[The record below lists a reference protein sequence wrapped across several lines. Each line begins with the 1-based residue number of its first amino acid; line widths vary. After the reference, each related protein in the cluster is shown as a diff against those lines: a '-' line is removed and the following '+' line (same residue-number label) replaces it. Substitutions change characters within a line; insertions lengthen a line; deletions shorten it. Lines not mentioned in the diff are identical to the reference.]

1 MAKLL
6 APLLILLLAAAVIL
20 TADRPAPKADF
31 TFINH
36 GDVSTL
42 DLQKMSW
49 LQDLRIGRVLFEGLV
64 RNDMLG
70 PEPTL
75 KPGVAESWEISPDH
89 RTYTFHLR
97 TNAKWSNGEP
107 VRAQDF
113 IYAWRRALLPDTASD
128 YTALFQLIEGGK
140 EFFDWR
146 NARLKSFKP
155 GVDDAAALWRESES
169 QFNTL
174 VHLHPGGPNGDD
186 DHILTFTLRRPVPYF
201 LDLCAF
207 ATFSPVY
214 PPLVSQYD
222 TLDPVT
228 GRITSRSGWTKPG
241 RIVTNGPFTLT
252 SWRFK
257 RDMRFARNPHYWDP
271 TRINFD
277 TMLCLTVEDVSAQIM
292 SFKAGGIDLLTDV
305 SAQYR
310 PDLLED
316 RAAFECE
323 HAAKIAEYKAQ
334 GLDQTTIER
343 LLPPDPAGR
352 DSIHSFP
359 TFGTY
364 FYSVNCLPK
373 LLDGRD
379 NPFADKRVRRAF
391 AMAMDKERVASQ
403 VRRLGEPAAS
413 TLIPVDSIPGY
424 QSPKGLDHNP
434 DAARALLAEA
444 GYPNGKGLPT
454 IQILYTRDAGH
465 EFIAQSVKKDWE
477 QVLGASVELAQ
488 REVKVFRNDLRSG
501 NYMVARG
508 SWYGDYGDPTTF
520 LDINRT
526 DDGNNDRKYTSPAF
540 DALMAA
546 ADAELDRDKRL
557 RILEDA
563 ERLIVEEDLPI
574 LPIFR
579 YVQLYLYDPH
589 RLTGL
594 TSHPRQEQELQELDI
609 LGDGKGADVPRERP
623 PSRKPRR
630 RRDRGLRRNTENH
643 RGPQRGAFGS
653 NPKPLLRV
661 PSVVTV
667 ALRVSISSSGGST

>member
-1 MAKLL
+1 MVKLV
-6 APLLILLLAAAVIL
+6 APLILLLVLAVVAAV
-20 TADRPAPKADF
+20 AMDRAGGGASARGKADF

-42 DLQKMSW
+42 DVQKMSW

-64 RNDMLG
+64 RNDMMG
-70 PEPTL
+70 ERPRVV
-75 KPGVAESWEISPDH
+75 PGVAERWTISPDG
-89 RTYTFHLR
+89 RVYTFYLR
-97 TNAKWSNGEP
+97 KDAKWSNGEP

-113 IYAWRRALLPDTASD
+113 MYAWRRALLPDTASD
-128 YTALFQLIEGGK
+128 YTALFQLIVGGK

-146 NARLKSFKP
+146 NARLKAFKV
-155 GVDDAAALWRESES
+155 GEDDAGALWKETEAK
-169 QFNTL
+169 FAEL
-174 VHLHPGGPNGDD
+174 VQLKAGLGADGKED

-222 TLDPVT
+222 TVDPRT
-228 GRITSRSGWTKPG
+228 GRVTSRTGWTKPG
-241 RIVTNGPFTLT
+241 RIVSNGPFVLS

-257 RDMRFARNPHYWDP
+257 RDMRFDRNPFYWDAK
-271 TRINFD
+271 RINFD
-277 TMLCLTVEDVSAQIM
+277 SMLCLTVEDVSAQIM

-316 RAAFECE
+316 RAAFEAE
-323 HAAKIAEYKAQ
+323 HAGEIAKYKVE

-343 LLPPDPAGR
+343 MLPRDQQGR

-364 FYSVNCLPK
+364 FYSINCLPK

-391 AMAMDKERVASQ
+391 AMAVDKERVASQ

-424 QSPKGLDHNP
+424 HSPKGLGHDP
-434 DAARALLAEA
+434 EGAKKLLAEA
-444 GYPNGKGLPT
+444 GYPGGKGLPT

-465 EFIAQSVKKDWE
+465 EFIAQSVRKDWE
-477 QVLGASVELAQ
+477 QVLGASVELSQ
-488 REVKVFRNDLRSG
+488 REVKVFRNDVRSG
-501 NYMVARG
+501 NYMISRG
-508 SWYGDYGDPTTF
+508 SWYGDYLDPTTF

-526 DDGNNDRKYTSPAF
+526 GDGNNDRQYSSPRF
-540 DALMAA
+540 DALMAQ
-546 ADAELDRDKRL
+546 ADEELDVAKRMKL
-557 RILEDA
+557 LEEA
-563 ERLIVEEDLPI
+563 ERIVVEEDLPI

-623 PSRKPRR
+623 AGRAGEQENRRTGEEERKATGRPMSGTGQAPALLLSCSPVL
-630 RRDRGLRRNTENH
+630 DRG
-643 RGPQRGAFGS
+643 GA
-653 NPKPLLRV
+653 P
-661 PSVVTV
+661 
-667 ALRVSISSSGGST
+667 

>member
-6 APLLILLLAAAVIL
+6 APLLILLLATAIIL

-70 PEPTL
+70 AEPAL

-97 TNAKWSNGEP
+97 KDAKWSNGEH

-128 YTALFQLIEGGK
+128 YTALFQLVEGGK

-146 NARLKSFKP
+146 NARLKAFKP
-155 GVDDAAALWRESES
+155 GIDDAAALWRESET
-169 QFNTL
+169 QFTSL
-174 VHLHPGGPNGDD
+174 VRLHPGGAKQDD
-186 DHILTFTLRRPVPYF
+186 DHTLTFTLRRPVPYF

-207 ATFSPVY
+207 ATFAPVY

-222 TLDPVT
+222 TLDPMT

-241 RIVTNGPFTLT
+241 QIVSNGPFTLT

-257 RDMRFARNPHYWDP
+257 RDMRFVRNPHYWDQK
-271 TRINFD
+271 RINFD
-277 TMLCLTVEDVSAQIM
+277 TMLCLTVEDVSAQVM

-305 SAQYR
+305 AAQYR

-316 RAAFECE
+316 RAAFERE
-323 HAAKIAEYKAQ
+323 HAKEIAEYKAQ
-334 GLDQTTIER
+334 GFDQTTIER

-359 TFGTY
+359 IFGTY
-364 FYSVNCLPK
+364 FYSINCLPK

-379 NPFADKRVRRAF
+379 NPLADKRVRRAF
-391 AMAMDKERVASQ
+391 TMAVDKERVASQ
-403 VRRLGEPAAS
+403 VRRLGELPAG

-424 QSPKGLDHNP
+424 HSPKGLGYNA

-477 QVLGASVELAQ
+477 QVLGANVELAQ

-526 DDGNNDRKYTSPAF
+526 GDGNNDRQYSSPQF

-546 ADAELDRDKRL
+546 ADVEVDRDKRM

-589 RLTGL
+589 RLTGF
-594 TSHPRQEQELQELDI
+594 TSHPRQEQELQNFDI

-623 PSRKPRR
+623 PIHS
-630 RRDRGLRRNTENH
+630 
-643 RGPQRGAFGS
+643 PQRTPSTREKDQGLNRLRSESMPWLVLSRTPPFQ
-653 NPKPLLRV
+653 PLL
-661 PSVVTV
+661 S
-667 ALRVSISSSGGST
+667 ALCALSGESIFGRPT